1 MICISTRICAWIWV
15 FQVPSSLYD
24 TFTFFVE
31 SRWFCQKDWFRP
43 KTVFLRW
50 QKWLGNIFSQ
60 RYFVPVDIL
69 SHFLPGD
76 IFCHL
81 DMGIPGPSFG
91 HILSMRTNLLAC
103 CPSSCWPD
111 QTRPVQ
117 TWFDPNL
124 FKSVRKH
131 SFVRFCTVIKDIKM
145 RSYTKNQPIFWAKF
159 EQTHFLCFYIY
170 KINRPKGPKYP
181 LNPTSGGLKY
191 PPQVPVE
198 LKTCSTICGTTV
210 QAILDQK
217 FWPGLPRMRLEQ

>member
-1 MICISTRICAWIWV
+1 MSTHVIICISTRICAWIWV

-145 RSYTKNQPIFWAKF
+145 RSYTKNQPIFLAKF
-159 EQTHFLCFYIY
+159 EKTHFFVFLHI
-170 KINRPKGPKYP
+170 
-181 LNPTSGGLKY
+181 
-191 PPQVPVE
+191 
-198 LKTCSTICGTTV
+198 
-210 QAILDQK
+210 
-217 FWPGLPRMRLEQ
+217 